1 MTHEGLHLA
10 VQSVSVP
17 NGIATPRTTMARPA
31 KGHRFHAVAH
41 ALRNGAAAG
50 SVWAVVGFAGL
61 GLGLGGCA
69 TNPPPAEQAPVVTS
83 LEQWLARGDA
93 ARTDGLHEAARTAY
107 REGAKAYPTDKLP
120 WLRLADSYFQA
131 GDYGNAVLA
140 AQEAVQRDPKD
151 NAGHSLLAVSG
162 LRITAG
168 SLSALREQSG
178 YPVGSRDE
186 ALDVTRRL
194 REALSDPTLLTPV
207 AAEAST
213 PAPRKP
219 RPAPRPATTAT
230 APMPA
235 APAAT
240 TTPAVKPAVAAAPA
254 AAPAQ
259 TRPALQAPPTPA
271 PAVPS
276 TAAVAPKPAGNPLDK
291 LK

>member
-1 MTHEGLHLA
+1 MTDEGWHLA

-17 NGIATPRTTMARPA
+17 NGTATPTTTMIRPA
-31 KGHRFHAVAH
+31 KGHRFQAVTH
-41 ALRNGAAAG
+41 ALRNGAATG
-50 SVWAVVGFAGL
+50 SVWAMVSFAGLGL

-69 TNPPPAEQAPVVTS
+69 TNPPPAEPAPVVVS

-93 ARTDGLHEAARTAY
+93 VRMDGLHEAARGAY

-151 NAGHSLLAVSG
+151 DAGHSLLAVSG

-194 REALSDPTLLTPV
+194 REALNDPTLLAPV
-207 AAEAST
+207 AAEAPA

-219 RPAPRPATTAT
+219 RPAPKPATTAPGT
-230 APMPA
+230 APATALAQARPA
-235 APAAT
+235 VQAPPAP
-240 TTPAVKPAVAAAPA
+240 TPAVPA
-254 AAPAQ
+254 
-259 TRPALQAPPTPA
+259 
-271 PAVPS
+271 